1 MYSRLLGFLLTAHW
15 SLQGWP
21 QHVQCLAEAVV
32 ILELNHKASTQC
44 WWGSEDVSS
53 TIVMPDLYGE
63 GSRTGGNN
71 PRSIP
76 PWHQFSCMFLEMS
89 LAFCGLSFPF
99 CKMGPQ
105 FLSYPFLKM
114 AVVLK
119 WNNKCENTLRKLKRK
134 PNPETQ
140 LCTCKRRRGKE
151 SHFFACPL
159 EEADPDSFSS
169 HCQACF
175 FSTTH
180 SRVWQR

>member
-1 MYSRLLGFLLTAHW
+1 MYAGLPGSLLAAHR

-21 QHVQCLAEAVV
+21 QHVQCLAEAVG
-32 ILELNHKASTQC
+32 IPGLNYKATTQC
-44 WWGSEDVSS
+44 RWGSEDVSS
-53 TIVMPDLYGE
+53 TIVMPYLCGE
-63 GSRTGGNN
+63 GSWTGGNN

-89 LAFCGLSFPF
+89 LAFSGLSFPL

-105 FLSYPFLKM
+105 FLSYPLLKM

-119 WNNKCENTLRKLKRK
+119 WNNKCESWKQKNKTKQ
-134 PNPETQ
+134 NTQ

-151 SHFFACPL
+151 SHSLACPW

-169 HCQACF
+169 HCQARF